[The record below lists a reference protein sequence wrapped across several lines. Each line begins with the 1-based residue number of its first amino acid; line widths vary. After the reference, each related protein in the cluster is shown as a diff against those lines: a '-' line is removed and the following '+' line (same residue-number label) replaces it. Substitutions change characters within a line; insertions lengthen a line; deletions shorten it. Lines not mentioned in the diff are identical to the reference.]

1 MSAGD
6 FRKSM
11 PGINEDNITYIFDT
25 YDGNRD
31 GVLNFEEY
39 LTLSEDSAAEKRQN
53 TSNID

>member
-1 MSAGD
+1 
-6 FRKSM
+6 M